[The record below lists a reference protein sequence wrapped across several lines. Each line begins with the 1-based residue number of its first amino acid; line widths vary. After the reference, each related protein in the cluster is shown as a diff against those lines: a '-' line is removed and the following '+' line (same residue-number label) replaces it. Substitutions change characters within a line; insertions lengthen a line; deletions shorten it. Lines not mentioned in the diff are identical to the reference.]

1 MATIPCFT
9 DYLPLFLF
17 AKKWKLCYDTYDV
30 TSASV
35 RLQIQVAT
43 YFKRRLFELCPF
55 SFTEATS
62 EDRKRNHS
70 VWSIE
75 QKPSPSET
83 SWEVRGTKHKHQTM
97 ISSKSVL
104 LHSLHHQ
111 LSGSF
116 YDDFDKKGIDKKAKV
131 EFQCG
136 SVILSICAICAA

>member
-1 MATIPCFT
+1 M
-9 DYLPLFLF
+9 
-17 AKKWKLCYDTYDV
+17 
-30 TSASV
+30 
-35 RLQIQVAT
+35 R
-43 YFKRRLFELCPF
+43 
-55 SFTEATS
+55 TEKEIT
-62 EDRKRNHS
+62 

-83 SWEVRGTKHKHQTM
+83 SWEVRGTKHKQQPM
-97 ISSKSVL
+97 ISSKSVEIL
-104 LHSLHHQ
+104 LHSSHHQ